1 MTDSTDTTAIDQ
13 AVASG
18 GAYEVLHRRLAEQ
31 GARLR
36 GLANALN
43 ARRLEQFASSKLEV
57 VGRLR
62 VRTEHNCVA
71 RDIVQVGDLLL
82 FGYNVFIGLKK
93 ETRIEDVF
101 SLYRLVETPDGY
113 DVTPV
118 DIAGTFLAIDSFA
131 QDFRELYAYYKNTR
145 LLQLMVRDGKLLA
158 SFQIGERLTDI
169 RVFRW
174 SVSPQSLSRTGSG
187 SEVRYIDNRGERDV
201 ALPAPYDFEWQPT
214 TREMVVNGRHP
225 HMNILDTVFVE
236 TVGGDLTIKIEN
248 NTEDGLGIYREP
260 VQDATQ
266 SLDDAQIEFA
276 RVGSLILLRVLPYRE
291 EQWRHLAYNTLTRRV
306 QRIDALGLAAI
317 QLPEDHGIVWPGG
330 YLLQNGETRQFDTQF
345 DGMRFKRAIRSPN
358 GEDVLYVFHEPVSG
372 RNALFTYNLIE
383 RSLQPPILCHGYARL
398 EDGRMVIFSAESA
411 EPTRVHPMQVWQ
423 TPFCFEEY
431 AARQPPAT
439 GFLGR
444 IGNAELVRGISDL
457 LSLAHEIDSDAV
469 SVQRYTLLVQA
480 TRRMFDTHHWI
491 ADAQAGDFAPLLHE
505 IATTGEAVLDEYEK
519 VESIRAQS
527 DRAMREA
534 TTRQKALLT
543 GLNPDRFE
551 RVQDYVAA
559 LQSISAQR
567 GHLLTIRELRYIEV
581 AAIDAMEAE
590 LVAANERIGTA
601 TGDYLADAASL
612 KPLDARLAE
621 LDTAAQQAATVAAL
635 REPLDGLTALAA
647 DLDLLSELMATLRV
661 DDATQRTAIVEA
673 IAELYARL
681 NQSRARAE
689 QRRRQLG
696 SGEQVAQFGAQFAL
710 FSQSIASAL
719 SAATD
724 PERCDEQLAR
734 LLIQLEE
741 LESQFGEHG
750 RFLDD
755 ILQKR
760 EELLE
765 SFEAHKQ
772 ALLDERQRKAQSVF
786 DAARR
791 ILDGLPRRTA
801 RFAGPDELNAFFA
814 GDALILKL
822 RELANRLRDL
832 KDSVKADDVEA
843 RLKGVRDQAVRAL
856 RDKSEL
862 FEEGGNLIR
871 LGRHR
876 FSVNTQELDL
886 TILPR
891 GDGLA
896 LHLTG
901 TDYFAQLND
910 PALEPL
916 RPYWQAALES
926 ESPELSRAEYLAG
939 LVLDAAD
946 RSTEGF
952 TRERLAQLAL
962 EPDALARAVRDFATP
977 RYREGYEKGIHDH
990 DAALILRAVTP
1001 LRDAAGSLVHSPEA
1015 RALALLCW
1023 DALADSPEATR
1034 WPAQARNAAQIRE
1047 LFDDDAALATLRK
1060 NIADVIAAQAA
1071 HHALPFDAALASSA
1085 AAYLAQELSAPH
1097 PQFAFSRYAQQLAT
1111 ALKSTLDG
1119 PRWDTLSTTLEALD
1133 GNGARHALLR
1143 QWLRALVDDA
1153 EDRRRSREGGS
1164 PATFSNDGAKA
1175 LGSRL
1180 RGNDGV
1186 GNTED
1191 SARAELASLKAYV
1204 PEAAALLL
1212 LGPTLPHRVSQA
1224 DLDVSVHGL
1233 LSEHPRIVDGALN
1246 LRLFDLMQRLADHR
1260 RVWLSGFQ
1268 DFQRLRHDA
1277 LVREREALRLE
1288 EFKPRPLASFVRNRL
1303 INDVYL
1309 PLIGDNLA
1317 KQMGT
1322 AGENKRSDLM
1332 GLLMM
1337 ISPPGYGKTTLM
1349 EYVANRLGL
1358 IFMKINGPALGHEVR
1373 SLDPAQ
1379 APDATARQELVKL
1392 NLALEMG
1399 SNVMLYV
1406 DDIQHTHPEF
1416 LQKFISLCDGTRRIE
1431 GVWNGRT
1438 KTYDMRGKKFCVVM
1452 AGNPYTESGE
1462 VFRIP
1467 DMLANRADIYNLGDV
1482 LGGMED
1488 SFKLS
1493 YIENSLTSN
1502 PVLAPLATRDMAD
1515 LYLLV
1520 DKAQGREVS
1529 TNALRHDYSGAE
1541 INEIVGTLA
1550 RLIAVRE
1557 IVYRVN
1563 QQYIASAAQADAYRT
1578 EPPFRLQGSY
1588 RNMNKLAE
1596 KVSAVMN
1603 EAELQQLIADHY
1615 LGESQLLTTGA
1626 EENLLKLAELRGTL
1640 TDDEAARWEQIKAD
1654 FRRNKSIGGADADVG
1669 TRVVAQLHDLVA
1681 GVRALERGL
1690 PSPDAAPA
1698 SATADEATHWPA
1710 LIDLLERI
1718 ASEQALARTF
1728 SRDTSTDA
1736 AMWLGGLRNALELGF
1751 KPLVDGMH
1759 KRADQHDALQVILRE
1774 IARRMGPAATPSD
1787 SPANTRS
1794 KEPRKPKGASS

>member
-1 MTDSTDTTAIDQ
+1 MTDPTDTTAIDH

-18 GAYEVLHRRLAEQ
+18 GAYEVLHKRLAEQ

-36 GLANALN
+36 SLANALN
-43 ARRLEQFASSKLEV
+43 TRRLEQFASSKLEV
-57 VGRLR
+57 IGRLR

-118 DIAGTFLAIDSFA
+118 DIVGTFLAIDSFA

-174 SVSPQSLSRTGSG
+174 SVSPQG
-187 SEVRYIDNRGERDV
+187 EVRYIDNRGERDV

-260 VQDATQ
+260 VQDKTQ

-276 RVGSLILLRVLPYRE
+276 KVGSLILLRVLPYRE
-291 EQWRHLAYNTLTRRV
+291 ETWRHLAYNTLTRRV

-383 RSLQPPILCHGYARL
+383 RSLQAPLLCHGYARL

-423 TPFCFEEY
+423 TPFCFDEY

-457 LSLAHEIDSDAV
+457 LSLASEIDSDAV
-469 SVQRYTLLVQA
+469 SVQRYTLLVQS
-480 TRRMFDTHHWI
+480 TRRMFDAHHWI
-491 ADAQAGDFAPLLHE
+491 ADAQVGDFSPLLHE

-534 TTRQKALLT
+534 TTKQKALLAS
-543 GLNPDRFE
+543 LNPERFE

-559 LQSISAQR
+559 LQAISAQR
-567 GHLLTIRELRYIEV
+567 GHLLTIRELRYIDV

-590 LVAANERIGTA
+590 LIAANERIGTA

-621 LDTAAQQAATVAAL
+621 LDTAAQKAVTVAAL
-635 REPLDGLTALAA
+635 REPQEGLVALAA

-689 QRRRQLG
+689 QRRKQLG

-750 RFLDD
+750 QFLDD

-772 ALLDERQRKAQSVF
+772 SLLDARQRTAQTVF

-801 RFAGPDELNAFFA
+801 RFTGPDELNAFFA

-822 RELANRLRDL
+822 RELANRLREL

-843 RLKGVRDQAVRAL
+843 RLKGVRDQSVRAL

-862 FEEGGNLIR
+862 FEDGGNLIR

-886 TILPR
+886 TLLPR

-901 TDYFAQLND
+901 TDYFAPLND

-946 RSTEGF
+946 RNTDGF
-952 TRERLAQLAL
+952 SRERLAQLAL
-962 EPDALARAVRDFATP
+962 EPETLARAVRDFATP
-977 RYREGYEKGIHDH
+977 RYKDGYEKGIHDH
-990 DAALILRAVTP
+990 DAALILRAVAP
-1001 LRDAAGSLVHSPEA
+1001 LRDAAGTLVHAPEA

-1023 DALADSPEATR
+1023 DALTDSPEATR
-1034 WPAQARNAAQIRE
+1034 WPAQARSAAQIHE
-1047 LFDDDAALATLRK
+1047 LFGDDAALRTLH
-1060 NIADVIAAQAA
+1060 DEIAARIAET
-1071 HHALPFDAALASSA
+1071 LPENLPLRLRRGIEGDATDVKRPAKEPVPLPQHSILPYPPSEKEGARKHSKSA

-1119 PRWDTLSTTLEALD
+1119 PRWDALVATLDALD
-1133 GNGARHALLR
+1133 GNAARHALLC
-1143 QWLRALVDDA
+1143 QWLHALVNDA
-1153 EDRRRSREGGS
+1153 THK
-1164 PATFSNDGAKA
+1164 PANASERTLAA
-1175 LGSRL
+1175 L
-1180 RGNDGV
+1180 D
-1186 GNTED
+1186 
-1191 SARAELASLKAYV
+1191 AYV
-1204 PEAAALLL
+1204 SEAAALIL
-1212 LGPTLPHRVSQA
+1212 LGPRLPHRIAQA
-1224 DLDVSVHGL
+1224 DLDVSVQGL
-1233 LSEHPRIVDGALN
+1233 LSEHPRIVDGALD

-1260 RVWLSGFQ
+1260 RVWLAGFQ
-1268 DFQRLRHDA
+1268 QFQQLRHDA
-1277 LVREREALRLE
+1277 LTRERDALRLE
-1288 EFKPRPLASFVRNRL
+1288 EFKPRPLASFVRNKL

-1438 KTYDMRGKKFCVVM
+1438 KTYDMRGRKFCVVM

-1462 VFRIP
+1462 VFKIP

-1482 LGGMED
+1482 LGGMEAA
-1488 SFKLS
+1488 FTLS

-1520 DKAQGREVS
+1520 DKALGRDVS
-1529 TNALRHDYSGAE
+1529 TNALKHDYSGAE
-1541 INEIVGTLA
+1541 VNEIVETLK

-1557 IVYRVN
+1557 VVYRVN

-1640 TDDEAARWEQIKAD
+1640 AGDAATRWEQIKAD
-1654 FRRNKSIGGADADVG
+1654 FARNKSIGGADADVG

-1690 PSPDAAPA
+1690 PSPDAAPVA
-1698 SATADEATHWPA
+1698 AEPSEEAPHWPA

-1718 ASEQALARTF
+1718 ATEQTLARTF

-1751 KPLVDGMH
+1751 KPLVQGME
-1759 KRADQHDALQVILRE
+1759 KRAEQHDALQVILRE
-1774 IARRMGPAATPSD
+1774 IARRMGTPAPQETPPVTKSR
-1787 SPANTRS
+1787 T
-1794 KEPRKPKGASS
+1794 PKDAPP